1 MIRPL
6 AFFAL
11 VLAGSASAQPVRQC
25 ATPAPTAIEKLQ
37 TADLVRQFRVA
48 RSEVERPGV
57 ERQRRAD
64 AVVIP
69 IAVHVLATG
78 PAPGDGNVPD
88 SQIEAQI
95 DVLNASFQPYGFQFV
110 RALTT
115 RTVNASW
122 ARRLTDGSSAERAM
136 KRALSHDPARFLNL
150 YVTDAASDFLGWA
163 TLPYGPS
170 ETDTYDGVVLDRETL
185 PGGSFEPFNL
195 GDTGTH
201 EVGHW
206 LGLYHTFNEDAPAGD
221 ACAGAGDEVDD
232 TPVEALPAR
241 GCPTSRD
248 SCPAL
253 PGLDP
258 VTNFMDYSDDACMV
272 EFTSGQATRMRAL
285 TASFRPTIAA
295 GVAPLAAPAT
305 LAFGDVFVDRPVT
318 RLVRIVN
325 PSDAVLTV
333 TDVASTSEAF
343 TTSASSFTVE
353 AGGAAEIAVVFEPG
367 DAQSYA
373 ATLQITTD
381 GAPFSV
387 ELAGEGRLAPDLEI
401 VTPAVARAL
410 DPGARDAA
418 TVTIANA
425 GLGELTYQ
433 FAGRSRASRLGVS
446 AARRGEGG
454 PDAFGMT
461 WADSD
466 EPGGPAF
473 DWVDIA
479 ATGTEHAVGDEGS
492 ADVELG
498 FAFPFYGASHARAFV
513 SANGFLTF
521 DGAPGDELF
530 RNRTLP
536 NAGVPSMIAPYWD
549 DLDASGGRV
558 LTETLGD
565 GRFVATWDVPHYAES
580 GDPGRFH
587 VQAILSPDGTIV
599 FQYLS
604 IEPGSYVA
612 SSTVGIQPS
621 DASDASAGLQVAFNR
636 AYARDELAVRF
647 APRATWIA
655 SITPNAG
662 VVAPDDDAAVTF
674 ALDASGLPPGAYQDL
689 VRLTTNDPQRPET
702 QVHVVLS
709 VGGALA
715 PPALV
720 SPTYGARDVP
730 ARSLLGWL
738 SAADASAY
746 EVEVARDASFDELV
760 FSDVVQSPT
769 AVFVGP
775 TETAFVWR
783 VRSLDGAAASEWSLP
798 LAFATGTDAGTI
810 ETRPLA
816 FSLEDPYPNPAS
828 QAVRVPFTLREEGE
842 VGLEVFDTIGRRVLE
857 QSSRVTYRT
866 ELLNAVRLDVS
877 SLPPGAYVV
886 RLTAGEDRATRRIV
900 VVR

>member
-6 AFFAL
+6 ALLAL
-11 VLAGSASAQPVRQC
+11 VLASSAAAQPVRQC
-25 ATPAPTAIEKLQ
+25 ATPAPTVPERLH

-48 RSEVERPGV
+48 RSTTEAFGAEPR
-57 ERQRRAD
+57 RRA
-64 AVVIP
+64 APVVVP
-69 IAVHVLATG
+69 VAVHVLSTG
-78 PAPGDGNVPD
+78 PAPEDGNVPD
-88 SQIEAQI
+88 AQIAAQI
-95 DVLNASFQPYGFQFV
+95 DVLNASFEPYGFQFV

-115 RTVNASW
+115 RTVHAAW
-122 ARRLTDGSSAERAM
+122 ARRLTDGSSAERDM
-136 KRALSHDPARFLNL
+136 KRALAEDPSRFLNL
-150 YVTDAASDFLGWA
+150 YVTDASADLLGWA
-163 TLPYGPS
+163 TLPYSRS
-170 ETDTYDGVVLDRETL
+170 ETDAQGGVVLDRETL

-206 LGLYHTFNEDAPAGD
+206 LGLYHTFNEGAPAGD
-221 ACAGAGDEVDD
+221 ACGGPGDEVED
-232 TPVEALPAR
+232 TPVEALPAQ
-241 GCPTSRD
+241 GCPTARD

-272 EFTSGQATRMRAL
+272 EFTPGQAARMQAL
-285 TASFRPTIAA
+285 TASFRPTLAA

-305 LAFGDVFVDRPVT
+305 LAFGDVFVTAPVT
-318 RLVRIVN
+318 RVVRIVN
-325 PSDAVLTV
+325 PSDRPLVV
-333 TDVASTSEAF
+333 TDVVLPDGAF
-343 TTSASSFTVE
+343 TAAARTFTVE
-353 AGGAAEIAVVFEPG
+353 AGGAADLAVTFEP
-367 DAQSYA
+367 DAERGYA

-381 GAPFSV
+381 GAPLSV
-387 ELAGEGRLAPDLEI
+387 ALVGQGRLAPDLEI

-410 DPGARDAA
+410 DPGATDAA
-418 TVTIANA
+418 TVTIAND

-433 FAGRSRASRLGVS
+433 FVGRGSASRFGGA
-446 AARRGEGG
+446 AARRGAGG

-466 EPGGPAF
+466 APGGPAF
-473 DWVDIA
+473 DWVDLA
-479 ATGTEHAVGDEGS
+479 ATGTAHAVGDEG
-492 ADVELG
+492 AAEVELG
-498 FAFPFYGASHARAFV
+498 FAFPFYGALHTRAHV

-521 DGAPGDELF
+521 DGAPGRELF

-536 NAGVPSMIAPYWD
+536 GADLPSLVAPYWD
-549 DLDASGGRV
+549 DLDASAGGRV
-558 LTETLGD
+558 LTATLGD
-565 GRFVATWDVPHYAES
+565 GRFVATWEDVPHYAES

-599 FQYLS
+599 FQYLR
-604 IEPGSYVA
+604 IEPGSYGA

-621 DASDASAGLQVAFNR
+621 AGSAGLQVAFNR

-647 APRATWIA
+647 TPRATWIA
-655 SITPNAG
+655 SVTPNAG
-662 VVAPDDDAAVTF
+662 VVAPGDEQPVTF
-674 ALDASGLPPGAYQDL
+674 ALDASGLASGAYQDL

-720 SPTYGARDVP
+720 SPGYGARDVP

-738 SAADASAY
+738 SASDASAY
-746 EVEVARDASFDELV
+746 EVEVARDASFGELV
-760 FSDVVQSPT
+760 FGDVVESPR
-769 AVFVGP
+769 AVFEGT
-775 TETAFVWR
+775 TESAFVWR
-783 VRSLDGAAASEWSLP
+783 VRSLRGAEASEWSLP
-798 LAFATGTDAGTI
+798 FSFETGTDEGTI

-828 QAVRVPFTLREEGE
+828 GSLRIPFTLREEGE
-842 VGLEVFDTIGRRVLE
+842 IGLEVFDAVGRRVLE

-866 ELLNAVRLDVS
+866 ELLNDVRLDVS
-877 SLPPGAYVV
+877 SLPPGVYVV